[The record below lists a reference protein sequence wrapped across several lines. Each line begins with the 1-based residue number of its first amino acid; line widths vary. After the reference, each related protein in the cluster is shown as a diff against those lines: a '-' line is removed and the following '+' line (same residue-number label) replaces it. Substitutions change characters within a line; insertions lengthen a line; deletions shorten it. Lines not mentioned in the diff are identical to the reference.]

1 MMPFVIHERR
11 FENPLWTRSNQKIL
25 RPDTK
30 FNMRFGLKQQ
40 NLEKLSSELQRVA
53 SPDSTEYAQHWTNEQ
68 IMAFFKPTSE
78 SQIKVQEWLK
88 DTLKEGANIQLS
100 AGGAWIDVDL
110 TVSQANQLLKTE
122 YGVYDHPDGNVHM
135 ACEEYSVPEYIS
147 DHLDLVIPSVHFD
160 MRNNNGKVERSISQ
174 KSNKKRR
181 TTISRREIH
190 SMDVAQGSPLIR
202 RPVPDPKKINSEPS
216 DPFSSCDQTTTLECL
231 NALYHYG
238 DYVSKSVEKNSMAV
252 VEYSPRG
259 VIFDDLDIFFK
270 RYSPSMVGQR
280 PELVSIQG
288 GKLDQTVQS
297 YENNLESNLDLS
309 YAMSMVHPLKVQLY
323 QVGDGIAGSGFN
335 NFLDALDATY
345 CHEKLDP
352 SQDGVYPNPKGYNK
366 RDCGTVKAT
375 HVISSSYSMSEAEA
389 TPTYLR
395 RQCEEYGKLA
405 LMGVTFLH
413 SSGDYGV
420 AGFRGNCLTE
430 DNRKSPQ
437 GKRFNPTFP
446 GTCPFVTI
454 IGATQIKP
462 GNTVRDPEESL
473 STDFVSGGGFS
484 NIFELPDYQKK
495 TLKTYW
501 DLHRPEFSS
510 TQFNNSMNT
519 RGYPDLSANGAN
531 YAVSIGGQLEL
542 VYGTSAAV
550 PVVASMIT
558 LINDARISMG
568 KSPVGFLNPALY
580 SDGFR
585 DAFNDITIGSNPGC
599 KTRGFSAVKGWD
611 PLTGLGTINFP
622 KLLKLFSD
630 LK

>member
-1 MMPFVIHERR
+1 MSYVTHERR
-11 FENPLWTRSNQKIL
+11 SENPLWIRSNQKFL
-25 RPDTK
+25 RPDSHFK
-30 FNMRFGLKQQ
+30 IRFGLKQR
-40 NLEKLSSELQRVA
+40 NLEKLSSELHRVA
-53 SPDSTEYAQHWTNEQ
+53 SPDSTEYAEHWTNEQ
-68 IMAFFKPTSE
+68 IMTFFQPAPE

-88 DTLKEGANIQLS
+88 DVLEEGADIQLS

-122 YGVYDHPDGNVHM
+122 YGIYDHPDGNVHI

-160 MRNNNGKVERSISQ
+160 MR
-174 KSNKKRR
+174 SNKGKIEQASNQKRNNKRR
-181 TTISRREIH
+181 STIFKREIH
-190 SMDVAQGSPLIR
+190 SIDVAQGSPLIR
-202 RPVPDPKKINSEPS
+202 KPVPKPQIINSESS
-216 DPFSSCDQTTTLECL
+216 DPFSTCDQTTTLDCL
-231 NALYHYG
+231 NFPGLILKH
-238 DYVSKSVEKNSMAV
+238 EQLILTTNNL
-252 VEYSPRG
+252 VEYSPRA

-270 RYSPSMVGQR
+270 GSFQIVIIPT
-280 PELVSIQG
+280 LC
-288 GKLDQTVQS
+288 KLDQTAQS

-309 YAMSMVHPLKVQLY
+309 YAMSMLLIYEFIQVQLY

-352 SQDGVYPNPKGYNK
+352 SQDGVYPGYNK

-389 TPTYLR
+389 TPNYLR

-430 DNRKSPQ
+430 DNRASPQ

-462 GNTVRDPEESL
+462 GNSVRDPEESL
-473 STDFVSGGGFS
+473 STYFVSGGGFS
-484 NIFELPDYQKK
+484 NLFEIPEYQKK

-501 DLHRPEFSS
+501 DLHRPEYSS
-510 TQFNNSMNT
+510 SQFNNSMKT

-531 YAVSIGGQLEL
+531 YAVSIDGQLEL

-585 DAFNDITIGSNPGC
+585 DAFNDITSGSNPGC
-599 KTRGFSAVKGWD
+599 TTRGFSAVKGWD

-622 KLLKLFSD
+622 KLLNLFSN
-630 LK
+630 LQ